1 MPSKVLVVDDELNI
15 RTALAKILEKA
26 GHAVVI
32 ADSGDHALSLFH
44 DASFDVVITDLKMVG
59 AGGMD
64 VLRGVKQG
72 QPDAEVIL
80 LTAYGTIDNA
90 VEAIKIGAYD
100 YLTKPADPDRLV
112 HLVAKALE
120 HKALREEVRQ
130 LREQAAVR
138 EAFEHIIG
146 RSL

>member
-1 MPSKVLVVDDELNI
+1 MPSRILVVDDELNI

-26 GHAVVI
+26 GHVVVI
-32 ADSGDHALSLFH
+32 ADSGDHALGLFH
-44 DASFDVVITDLKMVG
+44 DTSFDVVITDLKMVG

-100 YLTKPADPDRLV
+100 YLTKPSDPYRLV
-112 HLVAKALE
+112 HHVAKALE
-120 HKALREEVRQ
+120 PKALREEVRQ
-130 LREQAAVR
+130 HREQAAVR
-138 EAFEHIIG
+138 
-146 RSL
+146 